1 MLWNTGKGRP
11 YWGRWAYIY
20 VYIYIYYIIICIHT
34 HTRIIYHDIWVCFLQ
49 SRTLRMGSF
58 PPWSASTHICH
69 PILKLAQVFANQ
81 IVNQMVSWNN
91 ILQLTNS
98 MDGLGSFPSLSHNE
112 FHVRLAW
119 DPFPD
124 YQQLNKYFS
133 NIDPFE
139 DTQNMMCGF
148 LSQQYWYTVRCVMT
162 KQDCTWDGNHFILG
176 FPFKPDNRSA
186 AHAVIKEYL
195 NI

>member
-1 MLWNTGKGRP
+1 M
-11 YWGRWAYIY
+11 
-20 VYIYIYYIIICIHT
+20 YIYIYYIIICIHT

-98 MDGLGSFPSLSHNE
+98 MDGLGSFPSLSHKE
-112 FHVRLAW
+112 FHVRSAW

-148 LSQQYWYTVRCVMT
+148 LEPAILVHSQMCYDQTRLHLRRESFHPRLSF
-162 KQDCTWDGNHFILG
+162 Q
-176 FPFKPDNRSA
+176 A
-186 AHAVIKEYL
+186 
-195 NI
+195 

>member
-20 VYIYIYYIIICIHT
+20 YHNMYT

-112 FHVRLAW
+112 FHVRSAW

-148 LSQQYWYTVRCVMT
+148 LSQQYWYTVRCAMT

-186 AHAVIKEYL
+186 AHAAIKEYL